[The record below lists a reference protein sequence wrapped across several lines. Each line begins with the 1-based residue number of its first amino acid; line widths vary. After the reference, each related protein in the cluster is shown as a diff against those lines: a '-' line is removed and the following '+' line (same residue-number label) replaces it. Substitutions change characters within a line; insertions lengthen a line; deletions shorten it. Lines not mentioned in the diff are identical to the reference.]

1 MKKYTTPEVEV
12 VIFQSETVIADS
24 TNMGIT
30 GNMDITVSFGQTT
43 YTGPWPDPNAGN

>member
-24 TNMGIT
+24 TNM
-30 GNMDITVSFGQTT
+30 DIKGSVGSTT
-43 YTGPWPDPNAGN
+43 YTGPWDD